1 MSIAWLPIALLFP
14 KLHSTWK
21 PQLTAP
27 QPLRVRMCAMFRAFD
42 DVHRLGDAATH
53 PIARFSSRL
62 TALLLIAGP
71 GPLRRLALPA
81 DSKTAHP
88 GAFN

>member
-1 MSIAWLPIALLFP
+1 
-14 KLHSTWK
+14 
-21 PQLTAP
+21 
-27 QPLRVRMCAMFRAFD
+27 MFKAFD
-42 DVHRLGDAATH
+42 HFHWLGDAATR

-62 TALLLIAGP
+62 TALFLLAGP

-81 DSKTAHP
+81 DSKTAHS